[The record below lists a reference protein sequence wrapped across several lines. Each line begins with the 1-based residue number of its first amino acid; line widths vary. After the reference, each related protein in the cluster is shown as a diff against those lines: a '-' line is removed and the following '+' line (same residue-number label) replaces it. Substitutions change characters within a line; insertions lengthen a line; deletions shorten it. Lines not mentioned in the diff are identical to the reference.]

1 LEGSKTMARATLPPP
16 GPPNSGRITHP
27 ATPGRSW
34 FRDEQD
40 RAPATDGGRL
50 SMGSDTSPGRP
61 HRPDDEPGQLP
72 PAPAVVP
79 ADTPRW
85 RQVFE
90 GEKRQLSVMRRWLV
104 SVLPECPAR
113 DDVIS
118 VATEL
123 GSNALRHTASGD
135 GGWFAVEISYHD
147 SVVRVGVA
155 DGGGP
160 TEPRVIEDPDGEHG
174 RGLWL
179 VQGLSLR
186 TGVTGDRHG
195 RLVWA
200 EVVWDGPHPAFAA
213 PADWDE
219 ATIRE
224 DEAALARRF
233 AGVPAW
239 FGRATREWWALA
251 SPTELVTAETAP
263 ELAVLLDRLLK
274 TRRTSRRDMA
284 AGIYPDEVTRRYG
297 PPNATRR
304 PAARPGSRPRAGHS
318 GEGREPEDGLRGPG
332 SRPGGAMAAAWPRS
346 MPVSG
351 F

>member
-1 LEGSKTMARATLPPP
+1 
-16 GPPNSGRITHP
+16 
-27 ATPGRSW
+27 
-34 FRDEQD
+34 
-40 RAPATDGGRL
+40 
-50 SMGSDTSPGRP
+50 MGSDTGPGHP
-61 HRPDDEPGQLP
+61 HRPDDGTGQLP
-72 PAPAVVP
+72 PAPPVVP
-79 ADTPRW
+79 ADAPRW

-90 GEKRQLSVMRRWLV
+90 GEERQLGVMRRWLA

-113 DDVIS
+113 GDVIS

-123 GSNALRHTASGD
+123 GSNALLHTASGG

-155 DGGGP
+155 DGGAP
-160 TEPRVIEDPDGEHG
+160 AEPHVVEDPDGEHG
-174 RGLWL
+174 RGLLL

-200 EVVWDGPHPAFAA
+200 EVAWDGPPPAFAA

-219 ATIRE
+219 AAIRE

-239 FGRATREWWALA
+239 FGRATREWWALP
-251 SPTELVTAETAP
+251 SPTELVTAPTAP
-263 ELAVLLDRLLK
+263 ELAVLLDQLLK
-274 TRRTSRRDMA
+274 TRRTHGRDMA
-284 AGIYPDEVTRRYG
+284 ADAHPDEVTRRYG
-297 PPNATRR
+297 LPDAPRL
-304 PAARPGSRPRAGHS
+304 PAARPGSRPRAGRS
-318 GEGREPEDGLRGPG
+318 GEGREREDRLRRPGSGPG
-332 SRPGGAMAAAWPRS
+332 GTMATAWPR
-346 MPVSG
+346 PIPASG